1 MKYQINQNL
10 TVICAMYCNAHI
22 SPIKKQK
29 PKIRTFPNLIINKT
43 AKLLKIQQL
52 QSRLGS
58 SNMGQDSAAKSPW
71 TGCSQFLPTTQ
82 KIIQFSD
89 GKSPNPGDKIVNI
102 NTINIYLLHCVNCCF
117 VLRFMWLAHLI
128 SFTWVIWIFWK
139 RLENWATI

>member
-1 MKYQINQNL
+1 MLIY
-10 TVICAMYCNAHI
+10 VHI
-22 SPIKKQK
+22 SVAEKTKKSNQC
-29 PKIRTFPNLIINKT
+29 PAKT

-89 GKSPNPGDKIVNI
+89 GKAPNPSDKIVNI
-102 NTINIYLLHCVNCCF
+102 TRIF
-117 VLRFMWLAHLI
+117 VKR
-128 SFTWVIWIFWK
+128 IFF
-139 RLENWATI
+139 

>member
-1 MKYQINQNL
+1 MLIY
-10 TVICAMYCNAHI
+10 VHI
-22 SPIKKQK
+22 SVAEIKKTKTNQYSA
-29 PKIRTFPNLIINKT
+29 NT

-89 GKSPNPGDKIVNI
+89 GKSPNPSDKIVNI
-102 NTINIYLLHCVNCCF
+102 TNIPYLFCKENFFLTLIQFTGLCRR
-117 VLRFMWLAHLI
+117 RF
-128 SFTWVIWIFWK
+128 
-139 RLENWATI
+139 